1 MSVIAN
7 HIQAMI
13 FASEQPLGFDD
24 IKECLTKLTGIEVVD
39 SELEAVLNMLI
50 EKYTSDEFPFEI
62 VKTGGGYQMLT
73 KRAFHVSVAG
83 LIEYK
88 SPKRLST
95 SALETLAIISYKQ
108 PISKGE
114 IEQIRGVNC
123 DYSVQKL
130 LEKDL
135 IIISGR
141 SEMVGKPIL
150 YSVSKNF
157 MDYFGINTMSELPK
171 LKDMPHQS
179 DNEVGVPA
187 ELVENK

>member
-7 HIQAMI
+7 QIQAMI
-13 FASEQPLGFDD
+13 FASEQPLGFED
-24 IKECLTKLTGIEVVD
+24 IKECLTKITGLEIVD
-39 SELEAVLNMLI
+39 SEMEAVLNMLI
-50 EKYTSDEFPFEI
+50 ERYSSDEYPFEI

-73 KRAFHVSVAG
+73 KKAFHVAVAG
-83 LIEYK
+83 LIEHK

-95 SALETLAIISYKQ
+95 ASLESLAIIAYKQ
-108 PISKGE
+108 PISKAE

-123 DYSVQKL
+123 DYTVQKL

-135 IIISGR
+135 IVISGR

-157 MDYFGINTMSELPK
+157 MDYFGINSMDELPK
-171 LKDMPHQS
+171 IKDMPHQVE
-179 DNEVGVPA
+179 NEVGVH
-187 ELVENK
+187 VES

>member
-13 FASEQPLGFDD
+13 FASEQPLDFED
-24 IKECLTKLTGIEVVD
+24 IKECLTKLTGLEIVD

-73 KRAFHVSVAG
+73 KKPFHISVAG
-83 LIEYK
+83 LLEYK

-95 SALETLAIISYKQ
+95 AALETLAIIAYKQ
-108 PISKGE
+108 PITKVE
-114 IEQIRGVNC
+114 VEQIRGVNC

-157 MDYFGINTMSELPK
+157 MDYFGINSMDELPR
-171 LKDMPHQS
+171 LKELTHPVES
-179 DNEVGVPA
+179 EVGIHA
-187 ELVENK
+187 ES